1 MIKVLTFLAFVLA
14 FALAACG
21 GGAATVAP
29 TALALATAASTTAAP
44 TSVPATAT
52 VPPTSIPTTAPTS
65 VPASPT
71 TVPTTPTAAPTTQPT
86 GAPASVR
93 IAVQLADRSIQ
104 YLDLSGNE
112 TPAYAA
118 KDPADLASIFPPG
131 NVDGSTL
138 YVPLSSSAPTVV
150 RIDPAGAAP
159 LSWIRV
165 PVYGF
170 AANSPMLAWGTA
182 DIGTTQPS
190 AQIMISAPNGS
201 GVKTVF
207 QEGYT
212 GFPRVLRVM
221 RWSKDGSRL
230 YFGKEPIGL
239 GGYIIFSGLTNLWS
253 LDPASGKATQ
263 LLAAADPKAAICFD
277 DLSPNEKLAAD
288 HCQIKS
294 MQVTDI
300 ASHAVKAISAPANV
314 ADYGAVGG
322 ARFSPDNTRLAYGLA
337 RNNPDDEQGWLALA
351 DVASGKSTLI
361 ATSPAKD
368 YFQVSAWLDS
378 NTLLLQSAGQVAG
391 IWTVGADGSNLKRL
405 GDGTFLGILPGGTP
419 AGQASACG
427 EVRMLGPNP
436 PRDQS
441 AQVAEDC
448 FFQAFQACSPATLT
462 VTMMGVD
469 AGTINN
475 FAIEKNGAQCRVVDN
490 VVRYVVP
497 RPTPAPVQATCQG
510 LARQNGG
517 LLFKACGEEG
527 DILVPA
533 P

>member
-1 MIKVLTFLAFVLA
+1 MNRILIILALA
-14 FALAACG
+14 LALAACSSG
-21 GGAATVAP
+21 GATVAP
-29 TALALATAASTTAAP
+29 TALALATAASTTVAP
-44 TSVPATAT
+44 TSVPPAATT
-52 VPPTSIPTTAPTS
+52 VPPTSVPTTAPTS
-65 VPASPT
+65 APASPT
-71 TVPTTPTAAPTTQPT
+71 TVPPTPTTAPTTQPT
-86 GAPASVR
+86 GAPAAVR

-118 KDPADLASIFPPG
+118 KDPVDLSSIFPPG
-131 NVDGSTL
+131 NLDGSAL
-138 YVPLSSSAPTVV
+138 YVPLSSSTPTVV

-159 LSWIRV
+159 LSWIQV

-170 AANSPMLAWGTA
+170 AANSPLLAWGTA
-182 DIGTTQPS
+182 DISGAKPS
-190 AQIMISAPNGS
+190 AQIMISAPDGS
-201 GVKTVF
+201 GLKTVF
-207 QEGYT
+207 QESYT

-221 RWSKDGSRL
+221 RWSQDGSKL

-239 GGYIIFSGLTNLWS
+239 GGYILFSGLTDLWS
-253 LDPASGKATQ
+253 LDPKTGQATQ
-263 LLAAADPKAAICFD
+263 LVAAADPKAAICFD
-277 DLSPNEKLAAD
+277 DLSPDEKLAAD

-300 ASHAVKAISAPANV
+300 ASHAVKPISTPANV
-314 ADYGAVGG
+314 AAYGTVGG
-322 ARFSPDNTRLAYGLA
+322 ARFSPDDTRLAYGLA
-337 RNNPDDEQGWLALA
+337 RNNPDDEQGWVAVA
-351 DVASGKSTLI
+351 DVATGKSTLI

-368 YFQVSAWLDS
+368 YFQVAAWLDP

-405 GDGTFLGILPGGTP
+405 GDGTFLGVLPGPTT
-419 AGQASACG
+419 AGQAAACG

-448 FFQAFQACSPATLT
+448 FFQAFQACSPATLS

-469 AGTINN
+469 AGTIHN
-475 FAIEKNGAQCRVVDN
+475 FAIEKNGAQCRVVDS

-517 LLFKACGEEG
+517 LLFKACGDEG

>member
-1 MIKVLTFLAFVLA
+1 MNRLLIILTLGL
-14 FALAACG
+14 ALAGCS
-21 GGAATVAP
+21 GAATVAP
-29 TALALATAASTTAAP
+29 TALSPATTASTAIPPTSVPPAATAVPPTSVPTTAPTSAPASP
-44 TSVPATAT
+44 TSVPAT
-52 VPPTSIPTTAPTS
+52 S
-65 VPASPT
+65 
-71 TVPTTPTAAPTTQPT
+71 TAAPTTQPT
-86 GAPASVR
+86 GAPAAVR
-93 IAVQLADRSIQ
+93 IAVQMADRSIQ
-104 YLDLSGNE
+104 FLDLSGNE
-112 TPAYAA
+112 TLAYSA
-118 KDPADLASIFPPG
+118 KDPVDLASIFPPG

-138 YVPLSSSAPTVV
+138 YVPLSSSTPTVV

-182 DIGTTQPS
+182 DISAAQPS
-190 AQIMISAPNGS
+190 AQIMTGAPDGS
-201 GVKTVF
+201 GSKTVF
-207 QEGYT
+207 KESYT

-221 RWSKDGSRL
+221 RWSRDGSRL
-230 YFGKEPIGL
+230 FFGKEPIGL
-239 GGYIIFSGLTNLWS
+239 GGYILFSGLTNLWS
-253 LDPASGKATQ
+253 LDPNSGQATELFHQ
-263 LLAAADPKAAICFD
+263 ADPKAAICID
-277 DLSPNEKLAAD
+277 DLSADEKLAAD

-314 ADYGAVGG
+314 ADFATVGG
-322 ARFSPDNTRLAYGLA
+322 ARFSPDGTRLAYGLA
-337 RNNPDDEQGWLALA
+337 RNNPDNEQGWLAVA
-351 DVASGKSTLI
+351 DVASGKSTLM
-361 ATSPAKD
+361 ATSQAGD
-368 YFQVSAWLDS
+368 YFQVSAWLDA
-378 NTLLLQSAGQVAG
+378 NTLLLQSAGKVAG
-391 IWTVGADGSNLKRL
+391 LWTVGADGSNLKRL
-405 GDGTFLGILPGGTP
+405 GDGVFLGLLPGGTP
-419 AGQASACG
+419 AGQAAACG

-469 AGTINN
+469 AGTVNN
-475 FAIEKNGAQCRVVDN
+475 FAIEKNGGQCRVVDS